1 MSDQTSMDPNLIG
14 VSVSSF
20 SPTPIESSTQ
30 KVVEIIR
37 NKVESGEADPTELQR
52 RLFERFGA
60 KAEGV
65 VMNDGRIDYVKLEN
79 VVNEF
84 RAAIENR
91 VRDRLGNAIQVIET
105 ADAKKKT
112 VQGAANDVP
121 PIPDVPE
128 VESVIPEPPKPPEPH
143 GIRQFV
149 DKILDELIGND
160 LDSGNVVNLNT

>member
-14 VSVSSF
+14 ASLSLY
-20 SPTPIESSTQ
+20 SPTLIESSTQ
-30 KVVEIIR
+30 KVVEAIR
-37 NKVESGEADPTELQR
+37 EKVEAGETDPTELQR
-52 RLFERFGA
+52 RLTERFGA

-65 VMNDGRIDYVKLEN
+65 VINDGGIDYVKLEN

-84 RAAIENR
+84 RAAIEER
-91 VRDRLGNAIQVIET
+91 LRDRLGNSAQLAEGT
-105 ADAKKKT
+105 TNKKKV
-112 VQGAANDVP
+112 VQGAVDDVP
-121 PIPDVPE
+121 PIPDIPK

-160 LDSGNVVNLNT
+160 LDSGNVVNLKT